1 MFLKKIKMLPLFAC
15 VIFSQHFFALSAAAQ
30 TFPSKPIRIIVGGPA
45 GGPPDVLSRLV
56 GQRMSEAFGQPVIIE
71 NKSGASGLIAADMVA
86 KAPPD
91 GHTLLL
97 NTSALWAIMPY
108 VKKTLPYDPDKSFA
122 SIIMLANAD
131 NVMVVSKNHPA
142 KTLAQFIQYAKV
154 NPDKVNYG
162 SAGVATPAH
171 LAGEMLGLYADVR
184 MKHVPYKGAA
194 PALLDM
200 VGGLIDFII
209 TSPITADPQVRNGN
223 AIVLGTTGS
232 KRNSA
237 FPQIP
242 TVGEVV
248 SGYELSQA
256 WGISAP
262 VGVPREVLQRLNGVI
277 DAALKRPEAQERIR
291 TLGATPLG
299 GSMTDFDAYIAQERK
314 RMGEL
319 IAKTGIILTD

>member
-1 MFLKKIKMLPLFAC
+1 
-15 VIFSQHFFALSAAAQ
+15 
-30 TFPSKPIRIIVGGPA
+30 
-45 GGPPDVLSRLV
+45 
-56 GQRMSEAFGQPVIIE
+56 
-71 NKSGASGLIAADMVA
+71 
-86 KAPPD
+86 
-91 GHTLLL
+91 
-97 NTSALWAIMPY
+97 
-108 VKKTLPYDPDKSFA
+108 
-122 SIIMLANAD
+122 
-131 NVMVVSKNHPA
+131 
-142 KTLAQFIQYAKV
+142 
-154 NPDKVNYG
+154 
-162 SAGVATPAH
+162 
-171 LAGEMLGLYADVR
+171 
-184 MKHVPYKGAA
+184 
-194 PALLDM
+194 M

-262 VGVPREVLQRLNGVI
+262 AGVPREVLQRLNGVI